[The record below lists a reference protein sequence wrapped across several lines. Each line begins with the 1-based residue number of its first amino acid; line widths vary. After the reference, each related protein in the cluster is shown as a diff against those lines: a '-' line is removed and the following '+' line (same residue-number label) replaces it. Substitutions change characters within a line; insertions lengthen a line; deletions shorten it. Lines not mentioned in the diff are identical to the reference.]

1 MSVAEMKKE
10 ITDKINGLD
19 ESQLKMVERFIEKI
33 DLLKSEWDLKMYISD
48 ILNER
53 EEVLQKLA
61 Q

>member
-10 ITDKINGLD
+10 INEKINKLD
-19 ESQLKMVERFIEKI
+19 EAQLKMVEKFIEKI
-33 DLLKSEWDLKMYISD
+33 NSQISEWDLQKYVNE

-53 EEVLQKLA
+53 AEVLQKLA

>member
-33 DLLKSEWDLKMYISD
+33 DSLKSEWDLKMYIND

>member
-10 ITDKINGLD
+10 ITDKINGFD

-33 DLLKSEWDLKMYISD
+33 DSLKSEWDLKMYIND

>member
-33 DLLKSEWDLKMYISD
+33 DSLKSEWDLKMYIND

-53 EEVLQKLA
+53 KEVLQKLA

>member
-1 MSVAEMKKE
+1 MKKE
-10 ITDKINGLD
+10 ITDKINGFD

-33 DLLKSEWDLKMYISD
+33 DLLKSEWDLKMYIND

>member
-10 ITDKINGLD
+10 ITDKINGFD

-33 DLLKSEWDLKMYISD
+33 DSLKSEWDLKMYISD

>member
-10 ITDKINGLD
+10 ITDKINGFD

>member
-1 MSVAEMKKE
+1 MSVAEKIKE
-10 ITDKINGLD
+10 ITDKINGFD